1 MDSNP
6 NIKWCPFPGCGRAV
20 KLPDLEDRVKKAPA
34 DTSRAVD
41 CGNGHYFCWY
51 YTIYFTSVRH
61 IIIAARLLGK
71 IHLDSFSKAFILCVK
86 WLVMEVDSLKFLFI
100 LTGLISGHDIHV
112 SRNVSIVLLLLVFVL
127 SN

>member
-61 IIIAARLLGK
+61 IIIAPRLLGK
-71 IHLDSFSKAFILCVK
+71 IHLISFSKAFILCVE
-86 WLVMEVDSLKFLFI
+86 WLVMEVDSLKFLF
-100 LTGLISGHDIHV
+100 
-112 SRNVSIVLLLLVFVL
+112 NQWA
-127 SN
+127 

>member
-20 KLPDLEDRVKKAPA
+20 KLPDLEDRTKKVPA

-51 YTIYFTSVRH
+51 ATCLTYY
-61 IIIAARLLGK
+61 G
-71 IHLDSFSKAFILCVK
+71 FILKCIYTVVE
-86 WLVMEVDSLKFLFI
+86 WLVKEIGSLKFLFI
-100 LTGLISGHDIHV
+100 LTGGICGYVIHV
-112 SRNVSIVLLLLVFVL
+112 FRDMSIALLLLVFVL
-127 SN
+127 SI